1 MRPSVKFKHRSW
13 NHICWSLN
21 TTTGYNRMHV
31 NAQVVSQ
38 GFVNHTKIKF
48 PGYPKYKKQF
58 LVIGQFPRIYKG
70 GFDNKKSL
78 KGKISQFNW
87 WSRVLNDSIIENMAE
102 CKKRLKGDIISWDR
116 KSFTT
121 NGLQIELQKSDVF
134 CDSKK
139 KLFFFPGKRTRKS
152 AEFLCGAHGG
162 SVVTPESKQENE
174 KVLQMYFENRQ
185 DCTQENTDVLGWI
198 GTSYYNSNLLKT
210 KFYKVMKEISYQN
223 YFNG

>member
-1 MRPSVKFKHRSW
+1 
-13 NHICWSLN
+13 
-21 TTTGYNRMHV
+21 MHV

-210 KFYKVMKEISYQN
+210 KFYKVVKEISYQN